1 MDQTVANAA
10 AAHPVRPHP
19 ERHSELPGDELAAL
33 TPAGRMVMTTD
44 GTVTAILAHAVGERI
59 VLGGTEQHLLAVAAP
74 AAGHLRLPVGA
85 PVELRT
91 VQLVG
96 ERTGTRYV
104 RAETVVSTAALPPAF
119 REDLARGAETIG
131 RLLRAH
137 RLETYREVVD
147 VQVAEAEGTC
157 RRTYTVSAGGVPV
170 LLITEHFEATCRFL
184 PVGLPA
190 QARRGA
196 ARAATGP
203 A

>member
-1 MDQTVANAA
+1 MEHT
-10 AAHPVRPHP
+10 AAHPEGDAEHP
-19 ERHSELPGDELAAL
+19 GEELAAL
-33 TPAGRMVMTTD
+33 TPVGRMVMTTD

-59 VLGGTEQHLLAVAAP
+59 VLGGTARHRLAAP
-74 AAGHLRLPVGA
+74 GPAAAHLRLPAGA

-104 RAETVVSTAALPPAF
+104 RAETLVSTAALPPAF
-119 REDLARGAETIG
+119 REDLARGTETIG

-147 VQVAEAEGTC
+147 ARVSPAEGTC

-170 LLITEHFEATCRFL
+170 LLITERFEAACRFL
-184 PVGLPA
+184 AASLPA
-190 QARRGA
+190 QGRREGVQPVPGA
-196 ARAATGP
+196 A
-203 A
+203 